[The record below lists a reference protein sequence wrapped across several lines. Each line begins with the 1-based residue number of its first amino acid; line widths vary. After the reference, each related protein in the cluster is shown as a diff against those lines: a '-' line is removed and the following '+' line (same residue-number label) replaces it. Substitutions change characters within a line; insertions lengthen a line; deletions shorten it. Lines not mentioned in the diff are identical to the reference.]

1 LCDEIRNQNESLKN
15 ELNEVIY
22 IKNFENFSYY
32 NNQLKLKVNNKQ
44 YENRIFNIQ
53 TEKADLE
60 REFLIETE
68 KYRDILER
76 YTAFEVSL
84 NKNFKHK

>member
-1 LCDEIRNQNESLKN
+1 MCDEIRNQNESLKN